1 MSQDSQNENVNSSA
15 LLKCILHIG
24 KENSKANEPLKKFSQ
39 EQLDNCRKKSLVY
52 KFRKKSD
59 YGSISIPECV
69 SESTGFHK
77 SCYSNFTAVKAK
89 ELLEALEKQKVLD
102 EQSAVLEPTS
112 IQQEPGII
120 FLSITV
126 RE

>member
-1 MSQDSQNENVNSSA
+1 M
-15 LLKCILHIG
+15 
-24 KENSKANEPLKKFSQ
+24 
-39 EQLDNCRKKSLVY
+39 
-52 KFRKKSD
+52 
-59 YGSISIPECV
+59 
-69 SESTGFHK
+69 
-77 SCYSNFTAVKAK
+77 KAK